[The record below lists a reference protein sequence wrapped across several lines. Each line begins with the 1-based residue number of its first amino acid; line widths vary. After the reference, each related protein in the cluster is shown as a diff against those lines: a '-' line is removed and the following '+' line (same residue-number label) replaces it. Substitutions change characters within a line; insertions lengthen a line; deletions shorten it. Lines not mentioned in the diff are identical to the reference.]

1 MSESVTSLASLP
13 VSGVKRGRE
22 DGSRSD
28 GVWTPEPLTPPRLK
42 SSSLRGR
49 SGGVRVQAGSVT
61 SRARRLSE
69 ASRVTLDALLDVR
82 QPAIE
87 TFVPA
92 PPAAP
97 NDSPPQRTLP
107 AETPTTTSPV
117 TPPVRAAETSVSR
130 AAARQRLAAVKAAAQ
145 AGVLEPPG
153 LHALFESVR
162 AVFITG
168 DGAGRHMLPLTS
180 VAEAVRR
187 AAGVKSHASDG
198 EGRSRA
204 RCAPRLLS
212 RCPASSS
219 ATAQSSPLPLPWQ
232 RPSSATS
239 RSCRARHRAG
249 CSCASSPR
257 RGARS
262 CASLT
267 GHPRLRRPLAQPCRP
282 TDDEAWLCSLKLFRG
297 KATLYTESVTRHSFV
312 VSPTESDQF
321 CMTSEGTQAWGSES

>member
-1 MSESVTSLASLP
+1 MSESVNSLVSLP

-28 GVWTPEPLTPPRLK
+28 GVLTPEPLTPPRLK

-49 SGGVRVQAGSVT
+49 SGGVRLHAGSVT

-69 ASRVTLDALLDVR
+69 ASRASLNALLDAR

-87 TFVPA
+87 TPPVVPV

-97 NDSPPQRTLP
+97 CDSPPQRTLP
-107 AETPTTTSPV
+107 AETPTNTLPV
-117 TPPVRAAETSVSR
+117 TPPVRAAETSISR

-145 AGVLEPPG
+145 AGILEPAG
-153 LHALFESVR
+153 LRALFESVR

-168 DGAGRHMLPLTS
+168 DGAGRHTLPLAS

-198 EGRSRA
+198 EGEPGSLRPPSPAHRRST
-204 RCAPRLLS
+204 
-212 RCPASSS
+212 SSS
-219 ATAQSSPLPLPWQ
+219 TAAPAAPPLPWQ
-232 RPSSATS
+232 KPLSATS
-239 RSCRARHRAG
+239 RSCRARPWAG

-262 CASLT
+262 CTSQT
-267 GHPRLRRPLAQPCRP
+267 GRPRLRRPLAQLCRP
-282 TDDEAWLCSLKLFRG
+282 ASEAGPQLGSL
-297 KATLYTESVTRHSFV
+297 
-312 VSPTESDQF
+312 
-321 CMTSEGTQAWGSES
+321 